1 VRAWL
6 RGGIVVYGQV
16 AAAAAVM
23 TQTQPPPLLLL
34 LLLLLHL
41 KDHHNVAGCGDA
53 LAPPPRGLKL
63 HQHSQRLPS
72 VL

>member
-1 VRAWL
+1 MQCL

-23 TQTQPPPLLLL
+23 TQTQPPSLLL

-63 HQHSQRLPS
+63 H
-72 VL
+72 

>member
-23 TQTQPPPLLLL
+23 TQTQPPSLLL

>member
-1 VRAWL
+1 V

-23 TQTQPPPLLLL
+23 TQTLLPPPP

-63 HQHSQRLPS
+63 H
-72 VL
+72 

>member
-1 VRAWL
+1 VPAWL

-23 TQTQPPPLLLL
+23 TQTQPPLPL